1 MDEDIEKEVGEED
14 GEEGQAQPTGKFSLK
29 WIIIGVVVLVLAGG
43 GYVGWTMLN
52 PQPDQ
57 TGADGGKPSDA
68 EAVKEVEVGAMFEMD
83 PFVVNLNEA
92 GGKRYLKSKVEIE
105 YVGDNVRK
113 ELLNRLPQLRD
124 VILLHL
130 SSKNLDE
137 IRSVDGKIELK
148 NALIKRINQ
157 VLKQGKIRNL
167 YFTQFVIQ

>member
-1 MDEDIEKEVGEED
+1 MDEDIEKEVEE
-14 GEEGQAQPTGKFSLK
+14 EEQPAGKFPLK

-43 GYVGWTMLN
+43 GYVGWSMLN

-57 TGADGGKPSDA
+57 SGADGGQVPDT
-68 EAVKEVEVGAMFEMD
+68 EAVKEVEVGVMFDMD

-92 GGKRYLKSKVEIE
+92 GGKRYLKAKIEIE
-105 YVGDNVRK
+105 FVGENVRS
-113 ELLNRLPQLRD
+113 ELANRLPQLRD
-124 VILLHL
+124 VVLLHL
-130 SSKNLDE
+130 SSKSLDE

>member
-1 MDEDIEKEVGEED
+1 MDEDIEKEVEE
-14 GEEGQAQPTGKFSLK
+14 EEQPAGKFPLK

-57 TGADGGKPSDA
+57 TGADGGQAPDT
-68 EAVKEVEVGAMFEMD
+68 EAVKEIEVGAMFDMD

-92 GGKRYLKSKVEIE
+92 GGKRYLKSKIEIE
-105 YVGDNVRK
+105 FVGEDVRK
-113 ELLNRLPQLRD
+113 ELTNRLPQLRD

-130 SSKNLDE
+130 SSKTLDE

>member
-1 MDEDIEKEVGEED
+1 MDEDIEKEVEE
-14 GEEGQAQPTGKFSLK
+14 EEQPAGKFPLK

-57 TGADGGKPSDA
+57 TGADGGQAPDT
-68 EAVKEVEVGAMFEMD
+68 EAVKEVEVGAMFDMD

-92 GGKRYLKSKVEIE
+92 GGKRYLKSKIEIE
-105 YVGDNVRK
+105 FVGDNVRL
-113 ELLNRLPQLRD
+113 EMTNRLPQLRD

-130 SSKNLDE
+130 SSKTLDE

>member
-1 MDEDIEKEVGEED
+1 MDEDIEKEVEE
-14 GEEGQAQPTGKFSLK
+14 EEQPAGKFPLK

-52 PQPDQ
+52 PQSGQ
-57 TGADGGKPSDA
+57 TGADGGQAPDT
-68 EAVKEVEVGAMFEMD
+68 EAVKEIEVGAMFDMD

-92 GGKRYLKSKVEIE
+92 GGKRYLKSKIEIE
-105 YVGDNVRK
+105 FVGEDVRK
-113 ELLNRLPQLRD
+113 ELTNRLPQLRD

-130 SSKNLDE
+130 SSKTLDE

-157 VLKQGKIRNL
+157 VMKQGKVRNL

>member
-1 MDEDIEKEVGEED
+1 MDEDIEKEVEE
-14 GEEGQAQPTGKFSLK
+14 EEQPAGKFPLK

-57 TGADGGKPSDA
+57 TGADGGQAPDT
-68 EAVKEVEVGAMFEMD
+68 EAVKEIEVGAMFDMD

-92 GGKRYLKSKVEIE
+92 GGKRYLKSKIEIE
-105 YVGDNVRK
+105 FVGEDVRK
-113 ELLNRLPQLRD
+113 ELTNRLPQLRD
-124 VILLHL
+124 VVLLHL
-130 SSKNLDE
+130 SSKTLDE

-148 NALIKRINQ
+148 NALIKRVNQ

>member
-1 MDEDIEKEVGEED
+1 MDEDIEKEVEEK
-14 GEEGQAQPTGKFSLK
+14 EQPAPAGKFPLK

-57 TGADGGKPSDA
+57 TGAAGGQAPDT
-68 EAVKEVEVGAMFEMD
+68 EVVKEMEVGTMFDMD

-92 GGKRYLKSKVEIE
+92 GGKRYLKSKIEIE
-105 YVGDNVRK
+105 FVGDNLRI
-113 ELLNRLPQLRD
+113 EMTNRLPQLRD

-130 SSKNLDE
+130 SSKTLDE

>member
-1 MDEDIEKEVGEED
+1 MDEDTEKELEGEEED
-14 GEEGQAQPTGKFSLK
+14 QPARKFPLK

-43 GYVGWTMLN
+43 GYVGWGMLN
-52 PQPDQ
+52 PLLEQM
-57 TGADGGKPSDA
+57 GADGGQAPDA
-68 EAVKEVEVGAMFEMD
+68 EAVIEVGAMFDMD

-105 YVGDNVRK
+105 YVGDNVRL
-113 ELLNRLPQLRD
+113 ELANRLPQLRD

-130 SSKNLDE
+130 SSKSLDE

-157 VLKQGKIRNL
+157 VMKQGKIRNL

>member
-1 MDEDIEKEVGEED
+1 MDEDIEKEVEEKEQPAGEF
-14 GEEGQAQPTGKFSLK
+14 PLK

-57 TGADGGKPSDA
+57 IGADSGQAPDT
-68 EAVKEVEVGAMFEMD
+68 EAVKEVEVGAMFDMD

-92 GGKRYLKSKVEIE
+92 GGKRYLKSKIEIE
-105 YVGDNVRK
+105 FVGEDVRK
-113 ELLNRLPQLRD
+113 ELTNRLPQLRD

-130 SSKNLDE
+130 SSKTLDE

-148 NALIKRINQ
+148 NALIKRLNQ

>member
-1 MDEDIEKEVGEED
+1 MDEDVEKEVEE
-14 GEEGQAQPTGKFSLK
+14 EEQPAGKSLLK

-43 GYVGWTMLN
+43 GYVGWSMLN
-52 PQPDQ
+52 PQQDQ
-57 TGADGGKPSDA
+57 TDADGGPPTDT
-68 EAVKEVEVGAMFEMD
+68 EATKEVEVGAMFDMD

-92 GGKRYLKSKVEIE
+92 GGKRYLKSKIEIE
-105 YVGDNVRK
+105 FVGENVRK
-113 ELLNRLPQLRD
+113 ELTNRLPQLRD

-130 SSKNLDE
+130 SSKTLDE
-137 IRSVDGKIELK
+137 IRSVDGKVELK

>member
-1 MDEDIEKEVGEED
+1 VDEDIEKEVEE
-14 GEEGQAQPTGKFSLK
+14 EEQPAGKFPLK

-57 TGADGGKPSDA
+57 TGADGGQAPDTD
-68 EAVKEVEVGAMFEMD
+68 AVKEMEVGVMFGMD

-92 GGKRYLKSKVEIE
+92 GGKRYLKSKIEIE
-105 YVGDNVRK
+105 FVGEDVRK
-113 ELLNRLPQLRD
+113 EMANRLPQLRD

-130 SSKNLDE
+130 SSKTLDE

-157 VLKQGKIRNL
+157 VMKLGKIRNL

>member
-1 MDEDIEKEVGEED
+1 MDEDIEKGVD
-14 GEEGQAQPTGKFSLK
+14 GEEQPAGKFPLK

-57 TGADGGKPSDA
+57 TGAEGGKPSDA

-83 PFVVNLNEA
+83 PFVVNLDEA
-92 GGKRYLKSKVEIE
+92 GGKRYLKSKIEIE
-105 YVGDNVRK
+105 FVGEDVRK
-113 ELLNRLPQLRD
+113 ELTNRLPQLRD
-124 VILLHL
+124 TILLHL
-130 SSKNLDE
+130 SSKTLDE

-148 NALIKRINQ
+148 DALIKRINQ

>member
-1 MDEDIEKEVGEED
+1 MDEDIENEGEQEGEE
-14 GEEGQAQPTGKFSLK
+14 EEQPVRKFPLK
-29 WIIIGVVVLVLAGG
+29 WIIIGVIVLVLAGG

-52 PQPDQ
+52 PLLKQ
-57 TGADGGKPSDA
+57 TGAEGGQAPDT
-68 EAVKEVEVGAMFEMD
+68 EAVIEVGAMFDMD

-92 GGKRYLKSKVEIE
+92 GGKRYLKSKIEIE
-105 YVGDNVRK
+105 FVGDNVRL
-113 ELLNRLPQLRD
+113 EMDQRLPQLRD

-130 SSKNLDE
+130 SSKTLDE

-157 VLKQGKIRNL
+157 VMKLGKIRNL

>member
-1 MDEDIEKEVGEED
+1 MDEDIEKEVEE
-14 GEEGQAQPTGKFSLK
+14 EAQPAGKFPLK
-29 WIIIGVVVLVLAGG
+29 WIIIGAVVLVLAGG

-57 TGADGGKPSDA
+57 TGADGGQAPDT
-68 EAVKEVEVGAMFEMD
+68 EAVKEMEVGAMFDMD
-83 PFVVNLNEA
+83 PFVVNLNEV
-92 GGKRYLKSKVEIE
+92 GGKRYLKSKIEIE
-105 YVGDNVRK
+105 FVGEDVRK
-113 ELLNRLPQLRD
+113 ELANRLPQLRD

-130 SSKNLDE
+130 SSKTLDE

-148 NALIKRINQ
+148 TALIKRINQ

>member
-1 MDEDIEKEVGEED
+1 MDEDIEKEVEE
-14 GEEGQAQPTGKFSLK
+14 EEQPAGKFPLK

-57 TGADGGKPSDA
+57 TGADGGQAPDT
-68 EAVKEVEVGAMFEMD
+68 EAVKEIEVGAMFDMD

-92 GGKRYLKSKVEIE
+92 GGKRYLKSKIEIE
-105 YVGDNVRK
+105 FVGEDVRK
-113 ELLNRLPQLRD
+113 ELTNRLPQLRD

-130 SSKNLDE
+130 SSKTLDE

-148 NALIKRINQ
+148 NALIKRVNQ

>member
-1 MDEDIEKEVGEED
+1 MDEDIEKEVEE
-14 GEEGQAQPTGKFSLK
+14 EEQPAGKFPLK
-29 WIIIGVVVLVLAGG
+29 WIIIGAVVLVLAGG

-57 TGADGGKPSDA
+57 TGADGGQAPDT
-68 EAVKEVEVGAMFEMD
+68 EAVKEIEVGAMFDMD

-92 GGKRYLKSKVEIE
+92 GGKRYLKSKIEIE
-105 YVGDNVRK
+105 YVGDNVRI
-113 ELLNRLPQLRD
+113 ELTSRLPQLRD
-124 VILLHL
+124 AILLHL
-130 SSKNLDE
+130 SSKSLDE

-157 VLKQGKIRNL
+157 ALKQGKIRNL